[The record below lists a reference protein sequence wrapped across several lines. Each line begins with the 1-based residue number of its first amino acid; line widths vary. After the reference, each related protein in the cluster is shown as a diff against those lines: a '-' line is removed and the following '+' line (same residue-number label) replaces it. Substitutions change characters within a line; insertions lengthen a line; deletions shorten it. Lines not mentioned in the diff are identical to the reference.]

1 MAQWILPLN
10 TPLGKTYVGNC
21 FAISQL
27 KIYRVGAYNYQS
39 LLTLLVASKRTYSH
53 RLQTYIKFYHAS
65 YFI

>member
-27 KIYRVGAYNYQS
+27 KIYRVEAYSYI
-39 LLTLLVASKRTYSH
+39 LV
-53 RLQTYIKFYHAS
+53 IVD
-65 YFI
+65 IVGG